1 MAGLLPA
8 SWLKFDL
15 TGTNL
20 VFILPEDQRTKKL
33 ASGTSFSG
41 LTYKLTLFL
50 INFKKSL
57 KVTSKKIRI

>member
-20 VFILPEDQRTKKL
+20 VFILPEDEGRKNWPQELRS
-33 ASGTSFSG
+33 AG
-41 LTYKLTLFL
+41 
-50 INFKKSL
+50 
-57 KVTSKKIRI
+57 